1 MGLTQVYHDTHI
13 LEAAIN
19 YTKAD
24 EPLGEHNAD
33 TLPDHA
39 NQEYIYDDQG
49 FWNYIF
55 DHPDTHWNKS
65 FQTTS
70 RLTLSEW
77 VPRIPGMFWHPS
89 SKAFQEFA
97 DQKFQKIHGIIPV
110 YTPEGKSGKVMGGTG
125 TLKLAPDAQGRR
137 LVSLSGSKNA
147 SVGIPVL
154 IYPEVWDF
162 HHLKE
167 GTQVQGSFVWKK
179 MEQQWVQYFM
189 SSKSLIRGY
198 MEIKLPDLLSVE
210 GESAIMVHPFS
221 IMEYEKEG
229 NRLYDFMFFT
239 MHQTTDRGQMSDF
252 LIQYAEKNGHG
263 RYLLECDVSNP
274 LFNGVYA
281 DPADFKVNGQ
291 EHLEFMDRR
300 MKDAL
305 AGNDLQEQLYAALGK
320 YYFSN
325 ADLVRISTMLNIA
338 PALWNLDGQA
348 NDNIVSFLNEV
359 NQKQHVHTL
368 IETIQ
373 KEHPEALQN

>member
-1 MGLTQVYHDTHI
+1 MGLSQVYHDTHI

-24 EPLGEHNAD
+24 DPLGVIDVANPPNAND
-33 TLPDHA
+33 
-39 NQEYIYDDQG
+39 QEYIYDDAG
-49 FWNYIF
+49 FWYYIF
-55 DHPDTHWNKS
+55 DHPDTLWDKR

-70 RLTLSEW
+70 RMTLSEW

-89 SKAFQEFA
+89 SKVFQEFA
-97 DQKFQKIHGIIPV
+97 DLEFQKIHGNIPV

-125 TLKLAPDAQGRR
+125 TLKLPPDAQGRR

-147 SVGIPVL
+147 SVGIPAL
-154 IYPEVWDF
+154 IYPEVWEH

-167 GTQVQGSFVWKK
+167 GTQVQGSFIWKK

-189 SSKSLIRGY
+189 SSQSLIRGY
-198 MEIKLPDLLSVE
+198 MEIKHPDQLSVE

-239 MHQTTDRGQMSDF
+239 MHQTTDRRQMSEF
-252 LIQYAEKNGHG
+252 LTQYAEKNGHG

-274 LFNGVYA
+274 LFNGTFA
-281 DPADFKVNGQ
+281 NPSDFKANGK

-305 AGNDLQEQLYAALGK
+305 AGNDLQEQLYAALGNH
-320 YYFSN
+320 YFSN
-325 ADLVRISTMLNIA
+325 ADLVRISTMINIA

-359 NQKQHVHTL
+359 NQKGFVHAL
-368 IETIQ
+368 IETIER
-373 KEHPEALQN
+373 EHPGTLKN